1 MSLSVNQKLD
11 GEAPLV
17 GDPPYATPQLDKI
30 NTFDNYHK
38 IITFWPFGL
47 FLPKAEE
54 TRPGDLVG
62 AGPNWVT
69 FWSKF
74 GLF

>member
-54 TRPGDLVG
+54 KNL
-62 AGPNWVT
+62 
-69 FWSKF
+69 KYIK
-74 GLF
+74 